1 MIYNCCAKH
10 LSKEYW
16 QKPSEHFKR
25 LTSKAEY
32 SIIFI
37 KKKRMYVLRRFSFK
51 SVLIWTK
58 REIIFFTVFST
69 LVTVLYE
76 LVNLKWL
83 QVPLAP
89 VALIGTAVAFMV
101 GFQNNAAYDRIWE
114 ARKIW
119 GGIVNTSR
127 SFVITLKDSFYM
139 HRSEATKEEE
149 EVLRTVTYRHI
160 AWLTAL
166 RYSLRAKKTWE
177 ASYEAMHKK
186 STFTYIVPEFKTTLE
201 EEIAPYLSQE
211 EYDYVMSK
219 ENKPNAIISLQ
230 SKHLRELTDHK
241 KLWDFTLLNLQQML
255 QDLTEQQGMAE
266 RIKNF
271 PYPKQYASIGY
282 HFVHIFMWLLPMSI
296 IPAFEQTGSEIAKI
310 SPFIGEYFVWLN
322 IPFTVIVIWVF
333 NTMLR
338 IGLAGENP
346 FEGSPNDVPIS
357 NIARG
362 ITRDILQLIDE
373 DPAKIP
379 PPFENI
385 NNIQM

>member
-1 MIYNCCAKH
+1 
-10 LSKEYW
+10 
-16 QKPSEHFKR
+16 
-25 LTSKAEY
+25 
-32 SIIFI
+32 
-37 KKKRMYVLRRFSFK
+37 MYIQRRFSFK
-51 SVLIWTK
+51 SVILWTR
-58 REIIFFTVFST
+58 RELLFFTFFTT
-69 LVTVLYE
+69 LITVLYE
-76 LVNLKWL
+76 LLDIKWL

-119 GGIVNTSR
+119 GGIVNNSR
-127 SFVITLKDSFYM
+127 SLIITVKDSFYM
-139 HRSEATKEEE
+139 HRAEATVEEKEI
-149 EVLRTVTYRHI
+149 LRTITHRHI

-166 RYSLRAKKTWE
+166 RYAMRTKKPWE
-177 ASYEAMHKK
+177 ASYEKIHKNA
-186 STFTYIVPEFKTTLE
+186 SFQYDVPEFNTPLE
-201 EEIAPYLSQE
+201 DELLPYLSKE

-230 SKHLRELTDHK
+230 SQHLRSLTDQK
-241 KLWDFTLLNLQQML
+241 KLWDFSLLNLQVIL
-255 QDLTEQQGMAE
+255 KDLTELQGQAE

-282 HFVHIFMWLLPMSI
+282 HFVHIFMWLLPMAI
-296 IPAFEQTGSEIAKI
+296 IPSFAEMGASVALSHAF
-310 SPFIGEYFVWLN
+310 FGEHFVWLN
-322 IPFTVIVIWVF
+322 IPFTVVVIWVF

-357 NIARG
+357 AISRS

-373 DPAKIP
+373 DPANLP
-379 PPFENI
+379 PQFESV
-385 NNIQM
+385 NNVQM